1 VAILVSGGAG
11 YIGSHAARALRRS
24 GYEVV
29 LYDNL
34 STGFR
39 RLAQG
44 FELVE
49 GDIADEARLRP
60 VLARVDAVMHFA
72 AHAYV
77 GESVE
82 NPRKYF
88 RNNVVAALSLLN
100 SALDAG
106 IRRFVFSSSCAVYGI
121 PEQIPVTQVQIT
133 EQTPREPVNP
143 YGASKLFFENA
154 LEAYSRAYGLRSV
167 SLRYFNAAGADE
179 SGEIGEIHDPETHL
193 IPLALAASTENGRE
207 LQVPVLQVYGSDYP
221 TPDGTCVRDY
231 IHVNDLADAHVQ
243 ALQYL
248 ENGRN
253 EKSGSSLAINLGTG
267 RGYSVLEVIE
277 AAESATGRPVR
288 RKIGPRR
295 SGDPPILV
303 ADPAKAQ
310 SVLGWTAQR
319 NLADIV
325 SSAWMWMQKDSVRAR
340 TPPVRSLPYERESAF
355 GPGSLV
361 GQHQLDYNPANG
373 SECDSRN
380 ERMRGPDFAG
390 QTKIPKHDAPNG
402 RNQEGD

>member
-1 VAILVSGGAG
+1 MAILVTGGAG
-11 YIGSHAARALRRS
+11 YIGSHAARALRYS

-49 GDIADEARLRP
+49 GDIADEAALRP

-88 RNNVVAALSLLN
+88 RNNVLAALSLLN

-106 IRRFVFSSSCAVYGI
+106 IRRFVFSSTCAVYGI
-121 PEQIPVTQVQIT
+121 PELIPIT
-133 EQTPREPVNP
+133 EETPREPVNP

-154 LEAYSRAYGLRSV
+154 LQAYSRAYGLRSV

-193 IPLALAASTENGRE
+193 IPLALAASTENGPE
-207 LQVPVLQVYGSDYP
+207 LQIYGSDYP

-231 IHVNDLADAHVQ
+231 IHVNDLADAHVR
-243 ALQYL
+243 ALQHL
-248 ENGRN
+248 EKG
-253 EKSGSSLAINLGTG
+253 GDSLAINLGTG
-267 RGYSVLEVIE
+267 RGYSVLEVIQ
-277 AAESATGRPVR
+277 AAEKATGRPVR
-288 RKIGPRR
+288 RKIGARR
-295 SGDPPILV
+295 PGDPPVLV

-310 SVLGWTAQR
+310 KVLGWTAKR

-325 SSAWMWMQKDSVRAR
+325 SGAWIWMQKNSSDS
-340 TPPVRSLPYERESAF
+340 
-355 GPGSLV
+355 
-361 GQHQLDYNPANG
+361 
-373 SECDSRN
+373 
-380 ERMRGPDFAG
+380 
-390 QTKIPKHDAPNG
+390 
-402 RNQEGD
+402 

>member
-1 VAILVSGGAG
+1 MSVTSRRRPLRSRLRVRSVLVVGGAG
-11 YIGSHAARALRRS
+11 YIGSHAARALRRA

-29 LYDNL
+29 IYDNL

-39 RLAQG
+39 RLARG

-49 GDIADEARLRP
+49 GDIADDTALRP
-60 VLARVDAVMHFA
+60 ALARADAVMHFA

-88 RNNVVAALSLLN
+88 RNNVRGALSLLN

-121 PEQIPVTQVQIT
+121 PERLPIT

-167 SLRYFNAAGADE
+167 RLRYFNAGGAGD
-179 SGEIGEIHDPETHL
+179 SGEIGELHQPETHL
-193 IPLALAASTENGRE
+193 IPLALGAAAVGPQ
-207 LQVPVLQVYGSDYP
+207 LQICGADYM

-231 IHVNDLADAHVQ
+231 IHVSDLADAHAR

-248 ENGRN
+248 E
-253 EKSGSSLAINLGTG
+253 SGGDSIALNLGTG
-267 RGYSVLEVIE
+267 RGHSVLEVIQATE
-277 AAESATGRPVR
+277 KATGQPVR
-288 RKIGPRR
+288 RNIGPRR
-295 SGDPPILV
+295 PGDPPVLV
-303 ADPAKAQ
+303 ADAALAHR
-310 SVLGWTAQR
+310 VLGWSAQR
-319 NLADIV
+319 NLGDIV
-325 SSAWMWMQKDSVRAR
+325 SSAWMWMQKSGGSV
-340 TPPVRSLPYERESAF
+340 F
-355 GPGSLV
+355 
-361 GQHQLDYNPANG
+361 
-373 SECDSRN
+373 
-380 ERMRGPDFAG
+380 
-390 QTKIPKHDAPNG
+390 DATLENSCEPH
-402 RNQEGD
+402 RHAA

>member
-34 STGFR
+34 STGVR

-49 GDIADEARLRP
+49 GDIADQAKLRR

-88 RNNVVAALSLLN
+88 RNNVLGALNLLN
-100 SALDAG
+100 SALEAG
-106 IRRFVFSSSCAVYGI
+106 IRRLVFSSSCAVYGI
-121 PEQIPVTQVQIT
+121 PGQDPIKQLAIT

-154 LEAYSRAYGLRSV
+154 LAAYSRAYGLRSV

-193 IPLALAASTENGRE
+193 IPLALAASTANGTE
-207 LQVPVLQVYGSDYP
+207 LKIYGSDYL
-221 TPDGTCVRDY
+221 TRDGTCVRDY
-231 IHVNDLADAHVQ
+231 IHVNDLADAHVR
-243 ALQYL
+243 ALRHL
-248 ENGRN
+248 ETQQVAQNSEAEN
-253 EKSGSSLAINLGTG
+253 EDSLAINLGTG
-267 RGYSVLEVIE
+267 RGYSVLEVI
-277 AAESATGRPVR
+277 AAVENVTGRRVR
-288 RKIGPRR
+288 RTIGPRR
-295 SGDPPILV
+295 RGDPPVLV

-310 SVLGWTAQR
+310 RLLGWTAKR
-319 NLADIV
+319 NLADMV
-325 SSAWMWMQKDSVRAR
+325 SSAWIWMQKTAR
-340 TPPVRSLPYERESAF
+340 YQA
-355 GPGSLV
+355 
-361 GQHQLDYNPANG
+361 A
-373 SECDSRN
+373 
-380 ERMRGPDFAG
+380 
-390 QTKIPKHDAPNG
+390 
-402 RNQEGD
+402 

>member
-1 VAILVSGGAG
+1 LAILVTGGAG

-29 LYDNL
+29 IYDNL

-44 FELVE
+44 FELAE
-49 GDIADEARLRP
+49 GDIADEAKLRP

-88 RNNVVAALSLLN
+88 RNNVLGALSLLN

-106 IRRFVFSSSCAVYGI
+106 IRRFVFSSTCAVYGI
-121 PEQIPVTQVQIT
+121 PERIPIT

-154 LEAYSRAYGLRSV
+154 LEAYSRAYRLRSV
-167 SLRYFNAAGADE
+167 RLRYFNAAGADE
-179 SGEIGEIHDPETHL
+179 SGEIGELHDPETHL
-193 IPLALAASTENGRE
+193 IPLALAASTATGSE
-207 LQVPVLQVYGSDYP
+207 LQVYGRDYA

-231 IHVNDLADAHVQ
+231 VHVNDLADAHVR
-243 ALQYL
+243 ALQHL
-248 ENGRN
+248 EKDGD
-253 EKSGSSLAINLGTG
+253 SLAINLGTG
-267 RGYSVLEVIE
+267 RGHSVLEVIQ
-277 AAESATGRPVR
+277 AAEKATGRPVR
-288 RKIGPRR
+288 RTIGARR
-295 SGDPPILV
+295 PGDPPVLV

-310 SVLGWTAQR
+310 EVLGWTAKR

-325 SSAWMWMQKDSVRAR
+325 STAWTWMQKNTVSRRLLA
-340 TPPVRSLPYERESAF
+340 
-355 GPGSLV
+355 
-361 GQHQLDYNPANG
+361 
-373 SECDSRN
+373 SENAVDL
-380 ERMRGPDFAG
+380 A
-390 QTKIPKHDAPNG
+390 
-402 RNQEGD
+402 

>member
-1 VAILVSGGAG
+1 MAILVLGGAG
-11 YIGSHAARALRRS
+11 YIGSHAAHALRRS

-88 RNNVVAALSLLN
+88 QNNVLAALSLLN
-100 SALDAG
+100 SALDTG

-121 PEQIPVTQVQIT
+121 PGQIPIT
-133 EQTPREPVNP
+133 EQTPRAPVNP
-143 YGASKLFFENA
+143 YRASKLFFENA
-154 LEAYSRAYGLRSV
+154 LEAYGRAYGLRSV
-167 SLRYFNAAGADE
+167 SLRYFNAAGAAGSKNE
-179 SGEIGEIHDPETHL
+179 SGEIGEMHDPETHL
-193 IPLALAASTENGRE
+193 IPLALAASTANGPE
-207 LQVPVLQVYGSDYP
+207 LQVYGSDYP

-231 IHVNDLADAHVQ
+231 IHVNDLAEAHVR

-248 ENGRN
+248 EKG
-253 EKSGSSLAINLGTG
+253 GDSLAINLGTG
-267 RGYSVLEVIE
+267 RGHSVLEVIQ
-277 AAESATGRPVR
+277 AAEKATGRPVR
-288 RKIGPRR
+288 RTIGPRR
-295 SGDPPILV
+295 PGDPPVLV

-310 SVLGWTAQR
+310 SVLGWTAKR

-325 SSAWMWMQKDSVRAR
+325 SSAWAWMQKN
-340 TPPVRSLPYERESAF
+340 L
-355 GPGSLV
+355 
-361 GQHQLDYNPANG
+361 
-373 SECDSRN
+373 
-380 ERMRGPDFAG
+380 
-390 QTKIPKHDAPNG
+390 
-402 RNQEGD
+402 

>member
-1 VAILVSGGAG
+1 LAILVTGGAG
-11 YIGSHAARALRRS
+11 YIGSHVARALRRS
-24 GYEVV
+24 GYEAV

-34 STGFR
+34 SAGFR

-60 VLARVDAVMHFA
+60 ALVRVDAVMHFA

-88 RNNVVAALSLLN
+88 RNNVLGALTLLN

-106 IRRFVFSSSCAVYGI
+106 IRRFVFSSSCAVYGV
-121 PEQIPVTQVQIT
+121 PEQVPIA
-133 EQTPREPVNP
+133 ERTPREPVNP

-154 LEAYSRAYGLRSV
+154 LQAYSRAYGLRSV

-179 SGEIGEIHDPETHL
+179 SGEIGELHHPETHL
-193 IPLALAASTENGRE
+193 IPLALAASTANGPE
-207 LQVPVLQVYGSDYP
+207 LQIYGSDYP

-231 IHVNDLADAHVQ
+231 IHVNDLADAHVR

-248 ENGRN
+248 EKGGG
-253 EKSGSSLAINLGTG
+253 EKSGGSLAVNLGTG
-267 RGYSVLEVIE
+267 QGHSVLEVVQ

-288 RKIGPRR
+288 RIIGPRR
-295 SGDPPILV
+295 PGDPPILV
-303 ADPAKAQ
+303 ANPAKAQ
-310 SVLGWTAQR
+310 SVLGWTAKR

-325 SSAWMWMQKDSVRAR
+325 SSAWAWMQKTS
-340 TPPVRSLPYERESAF
+340 S
-355 GPGSLV
+355 GS
-361 GQHQLDYNPANG
+361 
-373 SECDSRN
+373 
-380 ERMRGPDFAG
+380 
-390 QTKIPKHDAPNG
+390 
-402 RNQEGD
+402 

>member
-1 VAILVSGGAG
+1 VAILVVGGAG
-11 YIGSHAARALRRS
+11 YIGSHAARALRRA

-49 GDIADEARLRP
+49 GDIADEDRLRP

-72 AHAYV
+72 ALAYV

-88 RNNVVAALSLLN
+88 RNNVLGALSLLN

-106 IRRFVFSSSCAVYGI
+106 IRRLVFSSSCAVYGS
-121 PEQIPVTQVQIT
+121 PEQIPIT

-154 LEAYSRAYGLRSV
+154 LSAYGRAYGLRSV

-193 IPLALAASTENGRE
+193 IPLALAASAEKGAG
-207 LQVPVLQVYGSDYP
+207 LKIHGSDYP
-221 TPDGTCVRDY
+221 TADGTCVRDY
-231 IHVNDLADAHVQ
+231 IHVSDLADAHVR
-243 ALQYL
+243 ALRYVETEPL
-248 ENGRN
+248 ARN
-253 EKSGSSLAINLGTG
+253 SEEESGDSLAINLGTG
-267 RGYSVLEVIE
+267 RGHSVLEVITAVE
-277 AAESATGRPVR
+277 KATGRTVR
-288 RKIGPRR
+288 RTVGPRR
-295 SGDPPILV
+295 PGDPPILV

-310 SVLGWTAQR
+310 AVLGWTAQR
-319 NLADIV
+319 NLSDIV
-325 SSAWMWMQKDSVRAR
+325 SSAWAWMQNNLQLAIWDRNHGSHNRQLQIADKRR
-340 TPPVRSLPYERESAF
+340 PINRSGF
-355 GPGSLV
+355 
-361 GQHQLDYNPANG
+361 
-373 SECDSRN
+373 
-380 ERMRGPDFAG
+380 
-390 QTKIPKHDAPNG
+390 
-402 RNQEGD
+402 

>member
-1 VAILVSGGAG
+1 MTGGAG
-11 YIGSHAARALRRS
+11 YIGSHAARALRCS

-49 GDIADEARLRP
+49 GDITDEAKLRP
-60 VLARVDAVMHFA
+60 ALARVDAVMHFA

-88 RNNVVAALSLLN
+88 RNNILGALSLLN
-100 SALDAG
+100 SALDTG

-121 PEQIPVTQVQIT
+121 PGQIPIT

-179 SGEIGEIHDPETHL
+179 SGEIGELHDPETHL
-193 IPLALAASTENGRE
+193 IPLALAASTANGPE
-207 LQVPVLQVYGSDYP
+207 LQIYGSDYP

-231 IHVNDLADAHVQ
+231 IHVNDLANAHVR
-243 ALQYL
+243 ALQHL
-248 ENGRN
+248 EKGGD
-253 EKSGSSLAINLGTG
+253 EKGGDSLAINLGTG
-267 RGYSVLEVIE
+267 RGHSVLEIIR

-295 SGDPPILV
+295 PGDPPLLV

-310 SVLGWTAQR
+310 EALGWTAKR

-325 SSAWMWMQKDSVRAR
+325 SSAWTWMQKNSDVR
-340 TPPVRSLPYERESAF
+340 V
-355 GPGSLV
+355 V
-361 GQHQLDYNPANG
+361 
-373 SECDSRN
+373 
-380 ERMRGPDFAG
+380 
-390 QTKIPKHDAPNG
+390 
-402 RNQEGD
+402 

>member
-1 VAILVSGGAG
+1 MAILVAGGAG

-49 GDIADEARLRP
+49 GDIADEAKLRP

-72 AHAYV
+72 AHAYI

-88 RNNVVAALSLLN
+88 RNNVAGALSLLN
-100 SALDAG
+100 STLDAG
-106 IRRFVFSSSCAVYGI
+106 IRRFVFSSTCAVYGI
-121 PEQIPVTQVQIT
+121 PGQIRIKQGPITVPSKQVQIEVPIKQAQIT

-154 LEAYSRAYGLRSV
+154 LEAYSRAYGLRSM

-179 SGEIGEIHDPETHL
+179 CGETGELHDPETHL
-193 IPLALAASTENGRE
+193 IPLALAASTAAGRE
-207 LQVPVLQVYGSDYP
+207 LLVYGSDYP

-231 IHVNDLADAHVQ
+231 IHVSDLADAHVR
-243 ALQYL
+243 ALQHL
-248 ENGRN
+248 EKDSDQEG
-253 EKSGSSLAINLGTG
+253 GGSLAINLGTG
-267 RGYSVLEVIE
+267 RGHSVLEVIQ
-277 AAESATGRPVR
+277 AAENATGRPVR
-288 RKIGPRR
+288 RKMGPRR
-295 SGDPPILV
+295 TGDPPVLV

-310 SVLGWTAQR
+310 RVLGWTAKR
-319 NLADIV
+319 NFSDIV
-325 SSAWMWMQKDSVRAR
+325 SSAWMWMEKFVIGEPRLPITNLCGRQSR
-340 TPPVRSLPYERESAF
+340 RSRPTEL
-355 GPGSLV
+355 
-361 GQHQLDYNPANG
+361 Q
-373 SECDSRN
+373 SRK
-380 ERMRGPDFAG
+380 RQRLRP
-390 QTKIPKHDAPNG
+390 
-402 RNQEGD
+402 